1 MSKSFF
7 EVFPTLKTDEDMKML
22 FSGVEVLKVATNS
35 DREFIR
41 VHILS
46 RHLLQKRRIYEM
58 EKMLKDQLF
67 GRSRIRTELVERYE
81 LSGQYT
87 PENLMNDYVDSMILE
102 LNERSVVERSMLQ
115 SARYSFEDGSI
126 LCLELTDTIVAK
138 GKKESLTSY
147 LEHVFRERFGLKVE
161 VRVAY
166 QEAKDSKLKY
176 NEAKIRQEVEAI
188 LEHSAAVHQEK
199 AEQKKEAE
207 EKKEAPSKSGRHSPS
222 QHLCPPP
229 ASSPDHSCCLRKLS
243 CPAVLHRST
252 GIQVPCPCLC
262 RFLSE

>member
-87 PENLMNDYVDSMILE
+87 PENLMNEYVDSMILE

-115 SARYSFEDGSI
+115 IGRA
-126 LCLELTDTIVAK
+126 
-138 GKKESLTSY
+138 
-147 LEHVFRERFGLKVE
+147 HV
-161 VRVAY
+161 
-166 QEAKDSKLKY
+166 
-176 NEAKIRQEVEAI
+176 
-188 LEHSAAVHQEK
+188 
-199 AEQKKEAE
+199 
-207 EKKEAPSKSGRHSPS
+207 
-222 QHLCPPP
+222 
-229 ASSPDHSCCLRKLS
+229 
-243 CPAVLHRST
+243 
-252 GIQVPCPCLC
+252 
-262 RFLSE
+262 